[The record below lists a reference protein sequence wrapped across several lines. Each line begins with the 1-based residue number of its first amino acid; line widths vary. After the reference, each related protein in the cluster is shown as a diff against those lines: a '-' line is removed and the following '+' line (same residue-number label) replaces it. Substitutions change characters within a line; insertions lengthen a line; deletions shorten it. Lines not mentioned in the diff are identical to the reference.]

1 MCIYHKSRQIHNHK
15 QVLLYIY
22 NMYQIVCNEK
32 GSRTLA
38 VMEEHLET
46 IEKHNL
52 FSDLLDS
59 NGIVDENVLEKLR
72 LNVRSMLNTEHPDAE
87 LLKLCQDLLFHDN
100 MKARGLHELIL
111 LFIEWEKEKLE
122 SLKPELE
129 TESES

>member
-1 MCIYHKSRQIHNHK
+1 
-15 QVLLYIY
+15 
-22 NMYQIVCNEK
+22 MYQIVCNEK

-72 LNVRSMLNTEHPDAE
+72 LNVRSMLNTEHPDAG